1 MWREFIIICEHVA
14 LYHVR
19 LVSREVK
26 SPLGPALA
34 HGVIVAHDWR
44 QLGLAPAA
52 AAGQCHASHFGTTAL
67 LLCCQSRLKLPQAHV
82 RRAPL
87 VDATPVLGH
96 DGQACKNLFERVAQL
111 DERAKGD
118 PLLQN
123 SFIPGFVST
132 EGELDYG
139 HSSQV
144 SSSSKGS
151 LITVTIA
158 IQKAINMPF
167 RIPSVRHQT
176 VISEASVGHQH
187 AIKGASPWDPSR
199 RAEARR
205 ARTERAPSRC

>member
-1 MWREFIIICEHVA
+1 MWREFIIICRNNVA

-26 SPLGPALA
+26 SPPGPALA

-123 SFIPGFVST
+123 SFIPGFVKNSFIPGFVKNRFIPGFVKNSFIPGFVST

-139 HSSQV
+139 HHRHSESHQYEYHQC
-144 SSSSKGS
+144 
-151 LITVTIA
+151 A
-158 IQKAINMPF
+158 ISV
-167 RIPSVRHQT
+167 PSD
-176 VISEASVGHQH
+176 GHQ
-187 AIKGASPWDPSR
+187 
-199 RAEARR
+199 
-205 ARTERAPSRC
+205 

>member
-1 MWREFIIICEHVA
+1 MWREFIIICRNNVA

-26 SPLGPALA
+26 SPPGPALA

-82 RRAPL
+82 RRTPL

-118 PLLQN
+118 PILQNSFIPGFVKNSFIPGFVKN

-139 HSSQV
+139 HHRHSESHQYEYHQC
-144 SSSSKGS
+144 
-151 LITVTIA
+151 A
-158 IQKAINMPF
+158 ISV
-167 RIPSVRHQT
+167 PSD
-176 VISEASVGHQH
+176 GHQ
-187 AIKGASPWDPSR
+187 
-199 RAEARR
+199 
-205 ARTERAPSRC
+205 

>member
-19 LVSREVK
+19 LVSREAK
-26 SPLGPALA
+26 SPPGPALA

-82 RRAPL
+82 RRTPL

-132 EGELDYG
+132 EGELDYSFIPGFVSTEGELDYG
-139 HSSQV
+139 HHRHSESHQY
-144 SSSSKGS
+144 
-151 LITVTIA
+151 A
-158 IQKAINMPF
+158 IQNTISV
-167 RIPSVRHQT
+167 PSD
-176 VISEASVGHQH
+176 GHQ
-187 AIKGASPWDPSR
+187 
-199 RAEARR
+199 
-205 ARTERAPSRC
+205 